1 MMTSFLSPK
10 AITDNRP
17 RSISN
22 GGLGGLTVPK
32 PVQSSAGRPIETGT
46 WPRRKEKQRPPPLKI
61 QHNKEQLLVPAP
73 QMSARLSQET
83 IRSWSPATPTNSTI
97 DATVALMMVVNDDSW
112 KSRVPV
118 SRFKISA
125 GLPTIPANLPA
136 TPAKDTPLSKTFPI
150 ELPGS
155 LLLPSQ
161 GFSPPIF
168 TLPQP
173 GKLSRTD
180 TSDSDLSSL
189 PSLTTSSS
197 VASADMALFKN
208 MTLPTRN
215 RRLSTSDAATSS
227 TQSDTRPGTIGKP
240 FTAMTLEELFAAY
253 SECDE
258 TTITSVWIPQM
269 QKKLQDVKSLLQDS
283 ADIKLESHQT
293 LSNLGKVSCPTYLHT
308 LDSNMK

>member
-1 MMTSFLSPK
+1 MTSFLSPK
-10 AITDNRP
+10 AVAQNRP

-22 GGLGGLTVPK
+22 GGLGGLTVLK
-32 PVQSSAGRPIETGT
+32 PVQASAGTPIDTGT
-46 WPRRKEKQRPPPLKI
+46 WPRRKGIQRPPPLKI

-83 IRSWSPATPTNSTI
+83 IRSWSPATPTTSEF
-97 DATVALMMVVNDDSW
+97 DATVALMTVVNDQSW
-112 KSRVPV
+112 QSRVPI
-118 SRFKISA
+118 SRFKLSP
-125 GLPTIPANLPA
+125 GLPTTSAYLPA
-136 TPAKDTPLSKTFPI
+136 TPAKDFSPPKIFAI

-161 GFSPPIF
+161 GFSPPTF
-168 TLPQP
+168 TPVTPPQP

-180 TSDSDLSSL
+180 TSDSDLSTL
-189 PSLTTSSS
+189 PSLTGSSS
-197 VASADMALFKN
+197 VASADMARFKS

-215 RRLSTSDAATSS
+215 RRLSTTDTTTSS
-227 TQSDTRPGTIGKP
+227 TQSDTPAVSIGKP
-240 FTAMTLEELFAAY
+240 FSAMMLEELFAAY

-258 TTITSVWIPQM
+258 TTITSIWIPQM

-293 LSNLGKVSCPTYLHT
+293 LTNLDKVSHSTRLHT
-308 LDSNMK
+308 LKF